1 MEIPIGNK
9 PDGSG
14 QEEDDDDQFLPIT
27 ITYCIWRIMLTNAI

>member
-14 QEEDDDDQFLPIT
+14 QEEDDDQFLPIT